1 MGGWDR
7 WAVVDLYQGV
17 GGGIGGGFILQ
28 FLFLVLLVLLFSH
41 VLCLLF
47 LSD

>member
-7 WAVVDLYQGV
+7 CTVVDLYQGV

-28 FLFLVLLVLLFSH
+28 FVSFFTCTFVLSCAMSLFFK
-41 VLCLLF
+41 
-47 LSD
+47 